1 MHELSIAMSLVE
13 AAEEEAGRHSGVVS
27 AIHIKLGPLSG
38 VVKSALLSAFELAVE
53 GTTIQGARL
62 VVDDVPLVIHCAICA
77 RDHEVSGDTWFLC
90 PGCGTP
96 SADVVRG
103 KEMEMTALELES

>member
-1 MHELSIAMSLVE
+1 MHELSIAISLVD
-13 AAEEEAGRHSGVVS
+13 AAEEEAGRLGGSVS

-53 GTTIQGARL
+53 GSPIQGARL

-77 RDHEVSGDTWFLC
+77 RDHEVSGDMWFMC
-90 PGCGTP
+90 PSCGMP
-96 SADVVRG
+96 AADVVRG